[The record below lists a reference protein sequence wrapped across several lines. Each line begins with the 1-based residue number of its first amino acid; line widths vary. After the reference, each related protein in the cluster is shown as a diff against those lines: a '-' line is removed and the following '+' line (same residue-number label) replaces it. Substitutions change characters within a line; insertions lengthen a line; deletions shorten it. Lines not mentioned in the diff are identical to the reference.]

1 MLCAA
6 HGGSTGPSTH
16 HAIGLDPLATP
27 DTTGSM
33 TAKSRPIPPI
43 PTTAQPHSPGNIASH

>member
-6 HGGSTGPSTH
+6 HGGSTGLSTH

-33 TAKSRPIPPI
+33 TAKSCPTGVGHQASPP
-43 PTTAQPHSPGNIASH
+43 QPPGP